1 MQMADLLNHKKAG
14 LALTAAEIEYFVSGF
29 TAGKI
34 PDYQAAALLM
44 AICLRGMTDE
54 EAAVLTDCM
63 ARSGDQLDLSPVD
76 GVTADKHSTGGVGDK
91 TTLIVAPLCA
101 AAGLKIAKMSGR
113 GLGHTGGTVDKLES
127 IPGFRVALSNKEFFE
142 QVNRVGV
149 SVIGQTGNLAPADKK
164 IYALRDATQTVDSIA
179 LIAAS
184 IMSKKLAAGAQNLV
198 LDVKCGSG
206 AFMETAA
213 DAQHLARLMVEIGK
227 RCGRRVTAV
236 ITDMDTPL
244 GTHIGNALEVTEAL
258 EILQN
263 GGDENLRT
271 LCLVLSAQ
279 LLQSGLRL
287 TAEEARQKAEQTLKS
302 GAAYAKFLE

>member
-14 LALTAAEIEYFVSGF
+14 LALTADEIEFFVSGF
-29 TAGKI
+29 TAGDI

-127 IPGFRVALSNKEFFE
+127 IPGFHVALSNKEFFE

-149 SVIGQTGNLAPADKK
+149 SVIGLACIVGGVIAWNGEHFFSSGAMIFAAVFLHNALGYVAGYLVGRCTGMTVAKKRTIAIEVGMQNAGLATNLATRHFPALPEAA
-164 IYALRDATQTVDSIA
+164 IASAVSCVWHSISGTLLA
-179 LIAAS
+179 GLFLLCDRVAAAR
-184 IMSKKLAAGAQNLV
+184 KAKR
-198 LDVKCGSG
+198 
-206 AFMETAA
+206 ETE
-213 DAQHLARLMVEIGK
+213 RK
-227 RCGRRVTAV
+227 
-236 ITDMDTPL
+236 
-244 GTHIGNALEVTEAL
+244 TE
-258 EILQN
+258 
-263 GGDENLRT
+263 
-271 LCLVLSAQ
+271 
-279 LLQSGLRL
+279 
-287 TAEEARQKAEQTLKS
+287 
-302 GAAYAKFLE
+302 